1 MVLWKGLGG
10 QGMSVASFVK
20 MAFKEMTPSNVGL
33 LQKLG
38 VVSATVFIQDLLNL
52 KKGHYVEE
60 AY

>member
-1 MVLWKGLGG
+1 
-10 QGMSVASFVK
+10 MSVASFVK

-33 LQKLG
+33 LQRLG

>member
-1 MVLWKGLGG
+1 
-10 QGMSVASFVK
+10 MSAASFIK

-33 LQKLG
+33 LQRLG
-38 VVSATVFIQDLLNL
+38 VASATVFIQDLFNL